1 MMKKTSKKIILG
13 AVIMLISLI
22 LIGKGVNASEEGFEV
37 EMEKQSSGSNIIT
50 IHFDEEIDTEK
61 FSDSMFSR
69 SFEIVD
75 SKTIKT
81 KEAISGFASGS
92 GSIDMKDG
100 TELYVWYSTSGLTT
114 NNQQDTDSSNNTA
127 GSTTTKKEENDKI
140 KKDGDTISGEE
151 KDIKWV
157 YNTKNKSLIISGSGT
172 ITSDIIGTD
181 VPEFTIDSKG
191 NWKEVEKEESGKF
204 IYLDDVESI
213 KIEKGIKSIDW
224 GTFNGC
230 DSLKTLEIENGLK
243 EIPMSTFSGCFKLE
257 KAIIPSS
264 VEKINELCFRDSKD
278 LTIYCVKDSAA
289 YKFAQDHKFKYE
301 LIEETEQQEETKKN
315 EDSSKKEINVYLIV
329 AILAGLVVIVTG
341 AILVVKFV
349 LNK

>member
-1 MMKKTSKKIILG
+1 MKKTSRKIILG
-13 AVIMLISLI
+13 TVILLISLF
-22 LIGKGVNASEEGFEV
+22 LLGRGVNASEDGFEV
-37 EMEKQSSGSNIIT
+37 EMETQSSGSNIIT
-50 IHFDEEIDTEK
+50 IHFDEELDIEK
-61 FSDSMFSR
+61 FSDSMFSGN
-69 SFEIVD
+69 FEIVD

-92 GSIDMKDG
+92 GSIVMKDG
-100 TELYVWYSTSGLTT
+100 SELYVWYSTSKMTT
-114 NNQQDTDSSNNTA
+114 NNKQDTDSSSNTA
-127 GSTTTKKEENDKI
+127 SSTITKKEENDKI

-151 KDIKWV
+151 KDIKWT
-157 YNTKNKSLIISGSGT
+157 YNTKTKSLIISGSGT

-181 VPEFTIDSKG
+181 VPEFTVDFKE
-191 NWKEVEKEESGKF
+191 NLKEVDKEETGKF

-243 EIPMSTFSGCFKLE
+243 EIPMNTFSGCFKLE

-264 VEKINELCFRDSKD
+264 VKKINDLCFRDSKD
-278 LTIYCVKDSAA
+278 LTIYCIKDSEA
-289 YKFAQDHKFKYE
+289 YKFAKDHKFKYE
-301 LIEETEQQEETKKN
+301 LIEETEQEEETKEN
-315 EDSSKKEINVYLIV
+315 EKKEINVYLIV

>member
-1 MMKKTSKKIILG
+1 MKKISKKIILG
-13 AVIMLISLI
+13 VLVLLISLI
-22 LIGKGVNASEEGFEV
+22 LLGRGVNASEDGFEV
-37 EMEKQSSGSNIIT
+37 EMEKQGSGSNIIT

-100 TELYVWYSTSGLTT
+100 SKLYVWYSTSGMLT
-114 NNQQDTDSSNNTA
+114 NNQKDTASSNNTA
-127 GSTTTKKEENDKI
+127 SSTTTKKEENDKI

-151 KDIKWV
+151 KDIKWT
-157 YNTKNKSLIISGSGT
+157 YNTKTKSLIISGSGT

-181 VPEFTIDSKG
+181 VPEFAVDSKG
-191 NWKEVEKEESGKF
+191 NWKEVDKEESGKF

-264 VEKINELCFRDSKD
+264 VKRINELCFKDSKN
-278 LTIYCVKDSAA
+278 LTIYCVKDSEA
-289 YKFAQDHKFKYE
+289 YKFAKDHKFKYE
-301 LIEETEQQEETKKN
+301 LIEETEQQEETKEN
-315 EDSSKKEINVYLIV
+315 EKKEINVYLIV

>member
-1 MMKKTSKKIILG
+1 MKKLSKKNVLIMVIL
-13 AVIMLISLI
+13 VLLI
-22 LIGKGVNASEEGFEV
+22 LLTGKGVRASEDGFEV
-37 EMEKQSSGSNIIT
+37 EMEKQGSGSSIIT

-100 TELYVWYSTSGLTT
+100 TELYVWYSTSKMTSD
-114 NNQQDTDSSNNTA
+114 NQQDTTTSNTTASSA
-127 GSTTTKKEENDKI
+127 TTKKEENDKI
-140 KKDGDTISGEE
+140 KRDGDTISGEE

-157 YNTKNKSLIISGSGT
+157 YDTKSKSLIISGSGT

-181 VPEFTIDSKG
+181 VPEFTVDSEG
-191 NWKEVEKEESGKF
+191 NWKEVDKEESGKF

-264 VEKINELCFRDSKD
+264 VKRINELCFRDSKD
-278 LTIYCVKDSAA
+278 LTIYCVKDSEAH
-289 YKFAQDHKFKYE
+289 KFAQDHKFKYE
-301 LIEETEQQEETKKN
+301 LIEETEQQEETKEN
-315 EDSSKKEINVYLIV
+315 EKKEINVYLIV

-349 LNK
+349 LKK